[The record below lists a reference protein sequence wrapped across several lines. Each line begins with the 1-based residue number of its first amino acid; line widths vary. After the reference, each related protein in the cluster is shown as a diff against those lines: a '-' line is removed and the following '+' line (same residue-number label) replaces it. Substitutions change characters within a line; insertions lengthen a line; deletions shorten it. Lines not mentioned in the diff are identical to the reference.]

1 MEHSMSDH
9 RIALLTVCGIAELP
23 EHDMRGV
30 TDVLSILDPDMP
42 EPAAF
47 GAWPTHRRHVLR
59 FSDEIAERPGVVLPN
74 ARDVAAILD
83 YGRGLAGHAGEKH
96 LLVHCHMGMSRST
109 AAMAM
114 LIAQSDPDLSGDAVF
129 ARVYDIRNRSWPNSL
144 MVRLAD
150 EALGRD
156 GDLFEAMRRLY
167 GRQLVNFPTYA
178 QSLRAIGRGA
188 EVDLAITP

>member
-1 MEHSMSDH
+1 MADH

-42 EPAAF
+42 EPQAF
-47 GAWPTHRRHVLR
+47 GAWPAHRRHVLR
-59 FSDEIAERPGVVLPN
+59 FNDEIAQRPGVVLPT
-74 ARDVAAILD
+74 AGDVAAILD
-83 YGRGLAGHAGEKH
+83 YGRGVAAHPGDKH

-114 LIAQSDPDLSGDAVF
+114 LIAQSDASLSGDAVF
-129 ARVYDIRNRSWPNSL
+129 ARVYDIRKRSWPNSL

-150 EALGRD
+150 EALGRN
-156 GDLFEAMRRLY
+156 GDLFEGMRRLY
-167 GRQLVNFPTYA
+167 GRQLANFPTYD

-188 EVDLAITP
+188 EVDMAIAP

>member
-1 MEHSMSDH
+1 MSDH
-9 RIALLTVCGIAELP
+9 RISLLTVCGIAELP

-47 GAWPTHRRHVLR
+47 AAWPTHRRQVLR
-59 FSDEIAERPGVVLPN
+59 FSDEIAERPGAVLPT
-74 ARDVAAILD
+74 ARDVAAILG
-83 YGRGLAGHAGEKH
+83 YGRGVATHPGDKH
-96 LLVHCHMGMSRST
+96 VLVHCHMGMSRST
-109 AAMAM
+109 AAMGM
-114 LIAQSDPDLSGDAVF
+114 LIAQDEPDLSGDEVF
-129 ARVYDIRNRSWPNSL
+129 ARVYDIRKRSWPNSL
-144 MVRLAD
+144 MVRMAD
-150 EALGRD
+150 DALGRG

-188 EVDLAITP
+188 EVDMAIAP

>member
-1 MEHSMSDH
+1 MSDH

-23 EHDMRGV
+23 EHDMAGV

-47 GAWPTHRRHVLR
+47 EAWPRHRRHVLR
-59 FSDEIAERPGVVLPN
+59 FSDEIAQRPGVVLPTE
-74 ARDVAAILD
+74 RDIAAILD
-83 YGRGLAGHAGEKH
+83 YGRGVADHPGDKH

-109 AAMAM
+109 AAMGM
-114 LIAQSDPDLSGDAVF
+114 LIAQSDPDLSGDMVF
-129 ARVYDIRNRSWPNSL
+129 ARVYDIRKRAWPNSL

-150 EALGRD
+150 EALGRN
-156 GDLFEAMRRLY
+156 GGLFEGMRRLY

-178 QSLRAIGRGA
+178 QSLRSIGRGA
-188 EVDLAITP
+188 EVELAIAP

>member
-47 GAWPTHRRHVLR
+47 GAWPAHRRHVLR
-59 FSDEIAERPGVVLPN
+59 FSDEIAERPGVVLPT
-74 ARDVAAILD
+74 ARDIAAILD
-83 YGRGLAGHAGEKH
+83 YGRGVADHAGEKH

-109 AAMAM
+109 AAMGM

-188 EVDLAITP
+188 EVDMAIAP